1 MTQSQ
6 GLAFRMIKRTIEEF
20 RPWATGLLLTAAD
33 FTLQL
38 VATGILLSLA
48 AILVFVVKPLGWL
61 PPPNETDTLLGAL
74 LAAQAAIAALTI
86 AVTLFMM
93 QGINNRQ
100 DVDDRIYR
108 EYVTRS
114 WVKELLRNSLLAV
127 GVTGTVLLGQKL
139 VSGIEGATSVAPG
152 LPNLVFLAIAA
163 FVSNLVFAG
172 ALFERAVH
180 LARPQELIDLRRYV
194 NERDV
199 RQALQAFL
207 RRRTRAEASLLANE
221 PDVTTILPDPAEGSS
236 DDAVRELL
244 DEARRAM
251 RGGRQREFTRTI
263 DSITT
268 LLKYAMDEI
277 EKTDLKWSPPGRQP
291 DWPPLID
298 LWRNLY
304 SFREDVIGQGNRDY
318 VMELLK
324 LDYWLVTTAMD
335 RRCGEMFTTG
345 LSGYQ
350 LNYRMADR
358 LNNSELRHL
367 LRDSFSLDARGW
379 ILILE
384 ANEMFPYAMEMVRHQ
399 ERILADAMHLD
410 QAEDYMRLHSDFDSV
425 LNWIRSHWEVDSWP
439 EPAETQLYQQLQQEY
454 GIALMGLAGRA
465 VLVNQTQSI
474 SSTHAYLEIAREQ
487 YPQTS
492 DFTRD
497 TAQAL
502 NRETLSERTLWREWE
517 TEYVPIGQVYS
528 IQTEQYPLAFF
539 AVRLMELITA
549 QDIAIDLHGRAA
561 QVSQWFANNIARV
574 EQHIQ
579 ADAGENLNERRELA
593 EESLRSAIRRDQISE
608 EYNIIERSLSP
619 ERVLNFTSGV
629 RTTATGT
636 NPIEKAF
643 REAGAYL
650 HLHGADK
657 SSPVERGCNRLAPKA
672 HLAQEPVSRQ
682 ISYTSLEGGP
692 LGQELSYDITRLF
705 EEALTEAPTKSAS
718 LDTAGTLLQAIDD
731 IEEGLGANGELLVML
746 VGDWFDTEIALN
758 REKPDGYLPQW
769 QLQQDNTLWKIGQYR
784 KHLIVKGPKDGDRR
798 LYVVDTKTWGL
809 FVRGRFEDGEDVRVD
824 ITPISA
830 ERAQELLASGGNYFP
845 NEPDEDSKLRKL
857 QTMVQIK
864 IGARHGFRVVDQE
877 RAQQIVHNQESNQQG
892 AFHPPAVE

>member
-1 MTQSQ
+1 M
-6 GLAFRMIKRTIEEF
+6 
-20 RPWATGLLLTAAD
+20 
-33 FTLQL
+33 
-38 VATGILLSLA
+38 
-48 AILVFVVKPLGWL
+48 
-61 PPPNETDTLLGAL
+61 
-74 LAAQAAIAALTI
+74 
-86 AVTLFMM
+86 
-93 QGINNRQ
+93 
-100 DVDDRIYR
+100 
-108 EYVTRS
+108 
-114 WVKELLRNSLLAV
+114 
-127 GVTGTVLLGQKL
+127 
-139 VSGIEGATSVAPG
+139 
-152 LPNLVFLAIAA
+152 A

-221 PDVTTILPDPAEGSS
+221 PDLTTILPDPGEGSS

-277 EKTDLKWSPPGRQP
+277 EKTDFNWSPAGRQP

-298 LWRNLY
+298 LSRNFY
-304 SFREDVIGQGNRDY
+304 SFRQDVIGQRNRDY

-350 LNYRMADR
+350 LNYRIADR

-367 LRDSFSLDARGW
+367 LRDRFSLNAREW
-379 ILILE
+379 ILRLE

-399 ERILADAMHLD
+399 EGMLADAMHLN
-410 QAEDYMRLHSDFDSV
+410 QADDYRRLHSEFDSV
-425 LNWIRSHWEVDSWP
+425 LNWIRLHWEVDSWP
-439 EPAETQLYQQLQQEY
+439 EPAETQPYQQLQQEF

-465 VLVNQTQSI
+465 ILVNQPEKI
-474 SSTHAYLEIAREQ
+474 SSSHAYLEIAREQ
-487 YPQTS
+487 YRHKS
-492 DFTRD
+492 DLTRD
-497 TAQAL
+497 IAEAL
-502 NRETLSERTLWREWE
+502 KRENLSERTLWREWE
-517 TEYVPIGQVYS
+517 TENVPMGQVYS

-539 AVRLMELITA
+539 AVRLMELIA
-549 QDIAIDLHGRAA
+549 IDDISIDLHGRAA
-561 QVSQWFANNIARV
+561 QVSQWFANNVTRV

-593 EESLRSAIRRDQISE
+593 EESLKYAIRRDQISE
-608 EYNIIERSLSP
+608 DYNIIERSLSP
-619 ERVLNFTSGV
+619 DRVLNFTSGV

-657 SSPVERGCNRLAPKA
+657 SSPVERGSNRLAPKA
-672 HLAQEPVSRQ
+672 HLAQEPGSRQ
-682 ISYTSLEGGP
+682 ISYTSLEGLP
-692 LGQELSYDITRLF
+692 FGQELSYDVTRLF
-705 EEALTEAPTKSAS
+705 EEALAEAVTKSAS
-718 LDTAGTLLQAIDD
+718 LDTAGALLQAIAD
-731 IEEGLGANGELLVML
+731 IEEELGENSELLVML

-758 REKPDGYLPQW
+758 REKPPEYLPHW
-769 QLQQDNTLWKIGQYR
+769 QLPPDNTLWKIGQYR
-784 KHLIVKGPKDGDRR
+784 KHLIVSGPKDRDRR

-830 ERAQELLASGGNYFP
+830 ERAQELLASGHNYFP
-845 NEPDEDSKLRKL
+845 DEPDDDSKSRKL
-857 QTMVQIK
+857 QTMVQIT
-864 IGARHGFRVVDQE
+864 IGAQHGFRIVDRG

-892 AFHPPAVE
+892 ASHPPAIA